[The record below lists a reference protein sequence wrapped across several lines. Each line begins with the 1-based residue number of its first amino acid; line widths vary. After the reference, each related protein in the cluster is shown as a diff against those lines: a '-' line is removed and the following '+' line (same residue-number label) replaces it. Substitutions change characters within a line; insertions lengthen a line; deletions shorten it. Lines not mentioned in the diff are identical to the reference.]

1 MDAKKK
7 IIFVSYIT
15 VCVILVVFNL
25 IFAFK
30 STNEGDVAH
39 TVVCCFMS
47 GLLLRA
53 YNDVMTA
60 YCDAKREQQDMIR
73 KLARND

>member
-7 IIFVSYIT
+7 IIVVSYIT
-15 VCVILVVFNL
+15 VCVVLVVFNL

-30 STNEGDVAH
+30 SANEGDVTH
-39 TVVCCFMS
+39 TVVYCFMS
-47 GLLLRA
+47 GFLLRA
-53 YNDVMTA
+53 YNDVMTV

-73 KLARND
+73 KLIKND